1 MKKAYMTPTL
11 VESGD
16 VVAQTLNGMS
26 VDDEQIDPTAKPGL
40 AGSIGYYL

>member
-1 MKKAYMTPTL
+1 MKKTYMTPML

-16 VVAQTLNGMS
+16 VVEQTLNGDTT
-26 VDDEQIDPTAKPGL
+26 DDEEMVPAGKIGL

>member
-1 MKKAYMTPTL
+1 MKKTYMTPTL

-16 VVAQTLNGMS
+16 VVEQTLNGNTT
-26 VDDEQIDPTAKPGL
+26 DDEQIVPAGRVGL